1 MTAYQQTAKIIG
13 ILRIAAIRKLYAIN
27 LILQGND
34 QNTLNIEWTEG
45 FKKNLPQPGNI
56 ATVIAYYNF
65 LWCST
70 IALFNT
76 FTTLCYAIIS
86 SVHVLVLSFSV

>member
-1 MTAYQQTAKIIG
+1 MTAYQQTAKKIW

-56 ATVIAYYNF
+56 VCHSNCI
-65 LWCST
+65 L
-70 IALFNT
+70 
-76 FTTLCYAIIS
+76 
-86 SVHVLVLSFSV
+86 

>member
-34 QNTLNIEWTEG
+34 QNTLNIE
-45 FKKNLPQPGNI
+45 
-56 ATVIAYYNF
+56 
-65 LWCST
+65 
-70 IALFNT
+70 
-76 FTTLCYAIIS
+76 
-86 SVHVLVLSFSV
+86 